1 MKKTRLLHSE
11 ISYIISRMGH
21 TDTLVIGDCGLPIP
35 EGVQRIDLALQR
47 GLPSFEQVL
56 QAVLSEL
63 EVEHYTLATEIK
75 TENPQ
80 ILNRIQQ
87 EMGLL
92 PSEYVSHEELKQ
104 KMKTAKA
111 VIRTG
116 EASPYANIIL
126 ESGVKF

>member
-87 EMGLL
+87 EMGVL

>member
-35 EGVQRIDLALQR
+35 EGVQRIDLALQL